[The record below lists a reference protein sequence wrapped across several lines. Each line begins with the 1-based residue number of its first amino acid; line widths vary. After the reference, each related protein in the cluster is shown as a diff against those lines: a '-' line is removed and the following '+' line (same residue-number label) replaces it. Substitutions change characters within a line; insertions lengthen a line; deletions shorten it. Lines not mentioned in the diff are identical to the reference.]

1 MATSKIVKERAL
13 ITGKFTSA
21 STTFNANTNTQ
32 VTIPI
37 TVPDGYKLIGIVG
50 YELPTQFFSVFGL
63 WVLSDTSIR
72 VNIRSNRNDNFV
84 GTLDVYALF
93 TQI

>member
-21 STTFNANTNTQ
+21 STTFSANTNTQ

-37 TVPDGYKLIGIVG
+37 TVPDGYKLIGVVG

-63 WVLSDTSIR
+63 WVSNTSII
-72 VNIRSNRNDNFV
+72 VNIRSNRDDNFV
-84 GTLDVYALF
+84 GTLGVYALF
-93 TQI
+93 TPI